1 MEIRTMEEACKVY
14 RMVEAR
20 IEEKE
25 TAYTAA
31 VAKDK
36 LALEQ
41 LQVIMRAM
49 LNQAGVQ
56 SMNIPGLA
64 EVKIVPKRAF
74 GCGDWDTFLT
84 WLVVNNKPELLQQRI
99 HEGNMQHWIDE
110 QKKLADAGTIA
121 ADNILPPAVNVHT
134 QNVIK
139 VLKGK

>member
-1 MEIRTMEEACKVY
+1 MEIRTMEEACKTY
-14 RMVEAR
+14 RFVEER
-20 IEEKE
+20 I
-25 TAYTAA
+25 A
-31 VAKDK
+31 VAEEAHAAAIAKYK
-36 LALEQ
+36 QALEQ

-74 GCGDWDTFLT
+74 GCADWNTFLT

-99 HEGNMQHWIDE
+99 HEGNMQYWIDE

-139 VLKGK
+139 ILKGK